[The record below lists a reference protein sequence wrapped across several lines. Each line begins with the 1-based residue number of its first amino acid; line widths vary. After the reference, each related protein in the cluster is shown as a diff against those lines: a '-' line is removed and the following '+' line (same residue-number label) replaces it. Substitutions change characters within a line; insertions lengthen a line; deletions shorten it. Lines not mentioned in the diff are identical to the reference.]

1 MVTGKVMCLGALL
14 CGAAA
19 FAQSSIS
26 KPDDE
31 PITAASALRDPVAY
45 VYVSTTPANSSVNE
59 IVAYAAAANGRLS
72 PVPGSPFTADVTS
85 MAVNGLYLF
94 GSNANGVNVDTYVI
108 EPSGSLTLVNQTDV
122 AGFNSGDCGI
132 TGPLFLDRTGHT
144 LYDMEYIGNECA
156 NNQYASFHIATSGGA
171 LTNMGTGAYSSW
183 LYQPA
188 SFIGNDKFA
197 YSASCISDMF
207 WTIFGLKRSS
217 SGLLSSIS
225 NFSAPLPAPEAGY
238 FYCPSQVAADPTNHV
253 AIALQPVSQ
262 DLYASDGGPQ
272 IGSFTAAAN
281 GDLSTTNT
289 SADMPVSKVGTAL
302 GMSMAPS
309 GKLLAVGG
317 SGGLQIFH
325 FHGSA
330 PPTAATGLLTS
341 LEVDQLFWD
350 HDNHLYA
357 ISTAS
362 NRLFVFTVTPTHHHE
377 SPGSPYTLEAP
388 QGLAVQSE

>member
-1 MVTGKVMCLGALL
+1 MFTGKLVCLGALL
-14 CGAAA
+14 CATGA
-19 FAQSSIS
+19 FAQTSIS
-26 KPDDE
+26 RPDAAPD
-31 PITAASALRDPVAY
+31 TAASAHRDPVAY
-45 VYVSTTPANSSVNE
+45 VYVSTTPTGSSVNE
-59 IVAYAAAANGRLS
+59 IVAYAAAANGKLT

-85 MAVNGLYLF
+85 LAVNSHYLF
-94 GSNANGVNVDTYVI
+94 GSNANGVNVDTYAI
-108 EPSGSLTLVNQTDV
+108 ESSGTLTLVDQTDV

-132 TGPLFLDRTGHT
+132 TGPLFVDRTGHT
-144 LYDMEYIGNECA
+144 LYDMEYIGDCS
-156 NNQYASFHIATSGGA
+156 NNQYASFHIGTSTGA
-171 LTNMGTGAYSSW
+171 LTNMGAGVYSYW

-197 YSASCISDMF
+197 YSASCLGDMY
-207 WTIFGLKRSS
+207 WTIFGLQRSS

-225 NFSAPLPAPEAGY
+225 NFSAPVPTPPTGD
-238 FYCPSQVAADPTNHV
+238 FYCPSEVAAGPTNHV
-253 AIALQPVSQ
+253 AIALQPVAQ
-262 DLYASDGGPQ
+262 DTFAPDGGPQ

-289 SADMPVSKVGTAL
+289 SADMPESNVGTAL

-341 LEVDQLFWD
+341 DEIDQLFWD
-350 HDNHLYA
+350 NDNHLYA
-357 ISTAS
+357 ISTTT

-377 SPGSPYTLEAP
+377 APGSPYTVEAP
-388 QGLAVQSE
+388 QALAVQP